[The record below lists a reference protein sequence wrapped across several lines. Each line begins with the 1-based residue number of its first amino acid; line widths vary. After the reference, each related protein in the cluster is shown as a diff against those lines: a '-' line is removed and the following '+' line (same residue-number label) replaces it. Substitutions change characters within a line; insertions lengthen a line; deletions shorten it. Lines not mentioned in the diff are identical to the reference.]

1 MTVSRFYEM
10 NAKVGMAAEL
20 EAALFALADGVRA
33 IDGCEGVEMLRDT
46 GNEGRFLF
54 NEKWESIAHHKEA
67 GAKLPKDLFGP
78 VMGALDG
85 PPVGAYFDYLK
96 VV

>member
-10 NAKVGMAAEL
+10 NAKPGMAAEM
-20 EAALFALADGVRA
+20 EASLYALADAVRK

-54 NEKWESIAHHKEA
+54 NEKWASIEYHK
-67 GAKLPKDLFGP
+67 GASGQLPKDVFGP
-78 VMGALDG
+78 LMAAMDG

-96 VV
+96 VI